1 MGQTENLTKKE
12 RIREFGEVFTPPHI
26 VEQMLD
32 LLERQSP
39 DAFMPDK
46 TFLEPTCGEGVFVC
60 GILRRKFAKCTTDA
74 ERRLAIR
81 SVWAMDLQA
90 DNVEKTIRA
99 VTELCEKHL
108 KLRKEDRETIR
119 NHVIQADALKVMG
132 MMNELNQREGGG
144 QVFVALSPRE
154 LALVEMLDRMEEKN
168 DGN

>member
-1 MGQTENLTKKE
+1 MTKEEK
-12 RIREFGEVFTPPHI
+12 IRKFGEVFTPPKI

-32 LLERQSP
+32 MLERESP
-39 DAFMPDK
+39 GCFAPEK

-60 GILRRKFAKCTTDA
+60 GILQRKFANCTTDA

-81 SVWAMDLQA
+81 SVWAMELQA
-90 DNVEKTIRA
+90 DNVGKTIQA

-144 QVFVALSPRE
+144 PVFVALSPRE
-154 LALVEMLDRMEEKN
+154 QALVEELTKR
-168 DGN
+168 GG